1 MKVFRYASEF
11 ENIQNQLKKDGK
23 TLGFVPTMG
32 ALHAGHISLIN
43 QVKLKT
49 DKSIASIFVNPTQFN
64 DSKDFEKYPK
74 TIEADIQKLEAANCD
89 YLYLPEVNDIYP
101 NGVPNSF
108 PPYNIGSLET
118 IYEGE
123 HRPGHFQGVC
133 LVVDILLKKINPH
146 FLFLGEKDFQQVAV
160 IKKMVA
166 ESDYLPKV
174 EICIGNTIREA
185 SGLAM
190 SSRNARLSKVGL
202 TIATEIFQGFN
213 FIQSEIKRGNRNIQ
227 ELKNN
232 FEQNLIDK
240 GFNKIDY
247 IAFSKLD
254 TLEEIKEIN
263 SSFRILFAGFL
274 EGIRL
279 IDNIK
284 IELP

>member
-49 DKSIASIFVNPTQFN
+49 DKSIVSIFVNPTQFN

>member
-43 QVKLKT
+43 QVKLNA
-49 DKSIASIFVNPTQFN
+49 DKCIASIFVNPTQFN
-64 DSKDFEKYPK
+64 DLKDFEKYPK
-74 TIEADIQKLEAANCD
+74 TIESDIQKLEAANCD
-89 YLYLPEVNDIYP
+89 FLYLPEVNDIYP
-101 NGVPNSF
+101 NGIPNSF
-108 PPYNIGSLET
+108 PPYNIGQLET

-160 IKKMVA
+160 IKKMVS
-166 ESDYLPKV
+166 EPNYLPKV
-174 EICIGNTIREA
+174 EIFIGNTIREA

-190 SSRNARLSKVGL
+190 SSRNTRLSKVGL

-213 FIQSEIKRGNRNIQ
+213 SIQLEIKKGNRNIQ

-284 IELP
+284 IELT